1 MSRATDGTTLPRKF
15 TDAERAAFR
24 RLWECGCNGWLV
36 DLLTKRVTALE
47 GGVEVAFPSLTAAL
61 AAFEAG
67 EWSGNVESGGND
79 SED

>member
-1 MSRATDGTTLPRKF
+1 MAADGTTLPRKF
-15 TDAERAAFR
+15 TAAERDAYR
-24 RLWECGCNGWLV
+24 RLWEYGCSGWLV

-47 GGVEVAFPSLTAAL
+47 GDAEVAFPSLTAAL

-67 EWSGNVESGGND
+67 EWSGSGESGGND